1 MDMSRTPGLALAALL
16 LCGCAGASGRGAGV
30 PLITQEEAAMPD
42 APEERERQVCGPPEI
57 RVRSPQDGETYR
69 PPVPVDVQF
78 IPSSG
83 ARIDP
88 ATVRVELIKLGVRID
103 LTERAREHISASGI
117 SLPRAEVPRGR
128 HRVQITVGDTSGE
141 KCSETVQFTVTR

>member
-1 MDMSRTPGLALAALL
+1 MESEKALGLALSILL
-16 LCGCAGASGRGAGV
+16 LGGCAGSLGRGPGV

-42 APEERERQVCGPPEI
+42 APEERDRQVCGPPEI

-78 IPSSG
+78 TPSSG

-88 ATVRVELIKLGVRID
+88 STIRIELIKLGVRID
-103 LTERAREHISASGI
+103 LTERAREFISASGI

-128 HRVQITVGDTSGE
+128 HRVQVTVGDTSGR
-141 KCSETVQFTVTR
+141 KCSETVQFTVAR